1 MIINFLIII
10 KQKMQSRKNWG
21 LLVLLLIL
29 YMGIAVSLNIYYIK
43 SNANTSQYIEIAAV
57 PGSGEVTF
65 RGMLIDSSWYN
76 PQDVI
81 VDSSTWAK
89 NETGTL
95 YTATDDS
102 TLHLKIPG
110 GEKFETT
117 FNVGPEQGKVEVD
130 ARGKKIILDLRADA
144 EIEMG
149 KSFELPMLSGCGVSQ
164 YVINRNAAIVV
175 GAVAIIMIFAIF
187 YCIRKENQQRKRTHK
202 EIML

>member
-89 NETGTL
+89 
-95 YTATDDS
+95 
-102 TLHLKIPG
+102 IPIFIILLMCYSLDIE
-110 GEKFETT
+110 GESD
-117 FNVGPEQGKVEVD
+117 GDPVEVILHD
-130 ARGKKIILDLRADA
+130 KILIGLIL
-144 EIEMG
+144 I
-149 KSFELPMLSGCGVSQ
+149 
-164 YVINRNAAIVV
+164 YAIC
-175 GAVAIIMIFAIF
+175 IFSLLYLI
-187 YCIRKENQQRKRTHK
+187 
-202 EIML
+202 